1 MRAMVSPSAS
11 ADALLEKAR
20 RVARDVLAPNAN
32 TVDDSERVPHQ
43 NLRALAEEG
52 LFALAVPTAHGGAGA
67 PPRVLRRFHG
77 ILAEACG
84 TTAFVSIQ
92 HATACTQITRSP
104 SESLRARLLPR
115 MARGDLMGAPAFSHL
130 RRPGPP
136 AVRVTEEPDALVFD
150 GVAPWV
156 TGWGAIGVITLGGTL
171 PDGRFLHAALL
182 IDETPGL
189 KAWPPMRLA
198 TMSASATVSLTL
210 SRARVRRDNLLLVQ
224 TPDEARAADVA
235 ATLNQV
241 PCSLGVAS
249 AAATLLEGR
258 AAEDPT
264 VEPFA
269 RSLRAQID
277 TCWRDLETWADRP
290 EDPAFPTSAL
300 AVRAHAID
308 LGVRAT
314 TAAIVATG
322 GSALKRDRDAQRIY
336 REAIL
341 YAVAPQTASLRHATL
356 TRLLDTHRA

>member
-1 MRAMVSPSAS
+1 MSALIAQES
-11 ADALLEKAR
+11 ALLDRAR
-20 RVARDVLAPNAN
+20 SVARDVLAPGAGA
-32 TVDDSERVPHQ
+32 VDDSDRVPHA
-43 NLRALAEEG
+43 NLRALAEAG
-52 LFALAVPTAHGGAGA
+52 LFGLAVPADHGGSGVS
-67 PPRVLRRFHG
+67 PRALRRFHG
-77 ILAEACG
+77 VLAEACG
-84 TTAFVSIQ
+84 TTTFVAIQ
-92 HATACTQITRSP
+92 HSSACSRIAKSTSDT
-104 SESLRARLLPR
+104 LRARLLPR
-115 MARGDLMGAPAFSHL
+115 MARGDLLGAPAFSHL

-136 AVRVTEEPDALVFD
+136 AVHVVEDGDDLVFD

-258 AAEDPT
+258 ATEDPT

-356 TRLLDTHRA
+356 TRLLDAHRA